1 MRIDNVFIEKF
12 KNLRNFSINI
22 DETEWHTVLLG
33 QNAAGKSNFLEA
45 LVIIFR
51 DLDLEQQTSFNYSIE
66 YKCNGNLIKVNGGPD
81 VQNKYGLF
89 VGEKNNEEITY
100 STVVTKAEV
109 KRNKEKYLPKYVFS
123 YYSGVSN
130 RLLEHFDPHQ
140 KRFYEELIKSDSIP
154 EQRPFFYARLI
165 HSYFVLMA
173 FYSFPDSKV
182 TKFME
187 EYLGILGLES
197 MLFVFKK
204 PIWDKKN
211 KNPLDFWGAK
221 GVVRNF
227 LSELWDASMAPFVH
241 EDKVRLDFRR
251 DQKQEHLY
259 LYISNQ
265 YKLQRIAKKYG
276 NNAGF
281 FKSLESTYI
290 SDLIQE
296 VRVKV
301 KKRNVNGDITFKE
314 LSEGEQQLLTVLGL
328 LRFTKEEE
336 SLILLDEPD
345 THLNPLWKWRYLNLL
360 YDIVREAKPK
370 EKETSQILMTTH
382 DPLVIGGLTKE
393 EIRIFQTVKDIDDN
407 GKEYQKVETFQPGFD
422 PKGLGVA
429 GILTS
434 EFFNLPAAMDED
446 TYLELNRKRE
456 LEVLNR
462 ENKLNTVEKEELQNL
477 TTSLSKVGFEKVQR
491 DPLYERFILA
501 VYENPDLKKAPSN
514 IEERNQQNE
523 KMAALIKQI
532 MDEEKKL

>member
-1 MRIDNVFIEKF
+1 MRIDKVHIEKF
-12 KNLRNFSINI
+12 KNLHNFSIDI
-22 DETEWHTVLLG
+22 DENEWHTVLLG

-51 DLDLEQQTSFNYSIE
+51 DLDLEHQTIFNFSIE
-66 YKCNGNLIKVNGGPD
+66 YRCNNNFIKVNGGPD
-81 VQNKYGLF
+81 IENKYNMFLGDKKDSI
-89 VGEKNNEEITY
+89 VEY
-100 STVVTKAEV
+100 STIISKAEV
-109 KRNKEKYLPKYVFS
+109 KRNKDRYLPKYVFS

-130 RLLEHFDPHQ
+130 RLLEHFDIHQ
-140 KRFYEELIKSDSIP
+140 RRFYEELINSDQIP

-173 FYSFPDSKV
+173 FYSFSDEKV
-182 TKFME
+182 TRFME
-187 EYLGILGLES
+187 DYLGILGLES

-227 LSELWDASMAPFVH
+227 LNELWDASTAPIVF
-241 EDKVRLDFRR
+241 EEKVRVDFRR

-265 YKLQRIAKKYG
+265 DKLQELAKKYG
-276 NNAGF
+276 SNAGF

-301 KKRNVNGDITFKE
+301 RKRNVNGKITFKE

-328 LRFTKEEE
+328 LRFTREEE

-345 THLNPLWKWRYLNLL
+345 THLNPLWKWRYMNLL
-360 YDIVREAKPK
+360 YEIVREAKPK
-370 EKETSQILMTTH
+370 DKETSQILMTTH

-393 EIRIFQTVKDIDDN
+393 EIRIFQSIKSIDED
-407 GKEYQKVETFQPGFD
+407 GEEYQKVEAFQPDFD

-434 EFFNLPAAMDED
+434 EFFNLPSTLDQNTLDDLKERNLLISKQEITGLD
-446 TYLELNRKRE
+446 SQEKSRLTELFYN
-456 LEVLNR
+456 
-462 ENKLNTVEKEELQNL
+462 
-477 TTSLSKVGFEKVQR
+477 LSKLGINTTDR
-491 DPLYERFILA
+491 DPLYQKFLIALSQREDFNLNITSAEDREKNDKIAFDILD
-501 VYENPDLKKAPSN
+501 E
-514 IEERNQQNE
+514 I
-523 KMAALIKQI
+523 IK
-532 MDEEKKL
+532 DSKE

>member
-1 MRIDNVFIEKF
+1 MRIDKVYIERF
-12 KNLRNFSINI
+12 KNLRNFLINI
-22 DETEWHTVLLG
+22 DEKEWHTVLLG

-51 DLDLEQQTSFNYSIE
+51 DLDLEQVTTFNYEIE
-66 YKCNGNLIKVNGGPD
+66 YKCNGNLIKVNGGPS

-89 VGEKNNEEITY
+89 LGEIMEEGIVY
-100 STVVTKAEV
+100 STVVSKAEV
-109 KRNKEKYLPKYVFS
+109 KRNKEKYLPRYVFS

-140 KRFYEELIKSDSIP
+140 KRFYEELIKSDNIP

-182 TKFME
+182 SKFME

-204 PIWDKKN
+204 PVWDKKN

-227 LSELWDASMAPFVH
+227 LAELWDASMAPFVY

-265 YKLQRIAKKYG
+265 EKLQEIAKKYG

-296 VRVKV
+296 VRVRVRKLD
-301 KKRNVNGDITFKE
+301 VNGDITFKE

-360 YDIVREAKPK
+360 HDIVREAKPK

-393 EIRIFQTVKDIDDN
+393 EIRIFRSVKSIDQN
-407 GKEYQKVETFQPGFD
+407 GENYQKVEAVQPDFD

-434 EFFNLPAAMDED
+434 DLFNLPSTLDQDTLED
-446 TYLELNRKRE
+446 LNER
-456 LEVLNR
+456 
-462 ENKLNTVEKEELQNL
+462 NKLISKQDGIGLNDEEKQRLTKLFYNLSTLGINT
-477 TTSLSKVGFEKVQR
+477 TDR
-491 DPLYERFILA
+491 DPLYQKFIIAISKREDFNLQETSSDDRDKQNKIA
-501 VYENPDLKKAPSN
+501 LEILDEIIKSS
-514 IEERNQQNE
+514 EE
-523 KMAALIKQI
+523 
-532 MDEEKKL
+532 